1 MCYESG
7 KHGSTKRAEGVIL
20 PSLFYNA
27 VCHRNY
33 FEYGM
38 NVMVEVFDD
47 RVEIYNPGGI
57 PKGLKE
63 SEFGTKSVPRNP
75 IIANLLHR
83 AGYIEKMG
91 TGIKKIRDAMADE
104 GLEAPVFTSTMFFTV
119 VFKRPPMH
127 ILSIDKSN
135 KNVTL
140 KLPDGL
146 TENEVEICKLIK
158 ENERITYIEMAERLG
173 ISESTV
179 TRVARSLSKKG
190 MIKRIGPE
198 RGGSWKTFF

>member
-75 IIANLLHR
+75 IIAILLHR

-127 ILSIDKSN
+127 TPSVESYGLPADI
-135 KNVTL
+135 TL
-140 KLPDGL
+140 KEMKLCQLIDQDAKVTIAKIAEHLGVGEATVSRMLKTL
-146 TENEVEICKLIK
+146 TEKGV
-158 ENERITYIEMAERLG
+158 
-173 ISESTV
+173 ISRE
-179 TRVARSLSKKG
+179 G
-190 MIKRIGPE
+190 PDKR
-198 RGGSWKTFF
+198 GSRKIMWKRE